1 MIMTY
6 FFCRANEFYA
16 IKYNTVINILNKA
29 VSIFSIWL
37 INVINKLIRII
48 RITKGLLSNLF
59 VILYFVRK
67 NILVWQLYF

>member
-6 FFCRANEFYA
+6 FFCSANFEFHS

-37 INVINKLIRII
+37 INVINKLIRI
-48 RITKGLLSNLF
+48 TKGLLSNLF

-67 NILVWQLYF
+67 NILV